1 MDNDATN
8 LTKEE
13 FFFDCIDEAKDGA
26 SMEFFNVDELDKYI
40 RDNAL

>member
-13 FFFDCIDEAKDGA
+13 FFARIGEAKDGT

>member
-13 FFFDCIDEAKDGA
+13 FFARIDEAKDGA

>member
-13 FFFDCIDEAKDGA
+13 FFRIDEAKDGA